1 MDRADWER
9 AAALY
14 LPLAAVIIARLLN
27 GRQPRQFAACL
38 LSISWT
44 LPSLL
49 LLQCL
54 NTYVGWWSFAAGSE
68 VALRGM
74 PLELFLGWIILWG
87 LVPQVALPRRGI
99 LWSAVFMADLDCI
112 AMPMCSLAVS
122 LKTHWLVGEAAAVS
136 LVLLPALCIG
146 HWTRDNT
153 HLRLRAALQIATSGM
168 LFLFFVPEIIFA
180 LRPGTGWG
188 PMLDLSS
195 WARQID
201 LQMILLLALPGIAA
215 VMEFAERG
223 FGTPIPYDPPQ
234 RLVTSGIYR
243 YCANPMQL
251 SCALVMVA
259 WAGVLRSGWMLA
271 AACVSV
277 VYSAGIAAWHEQDDL
292 SRRFGSEWRHYQ
304 SAVRNWWPRWR
315 PYHDGPP
322 ALIYIAR
329 SCGPCRE
336 VRTWLEAR
344 APSGL
349 QIIDAETLPAGSI
362 QRMRYD
368 PADGS
373 GTVDGVRAMGRA
385 LEHLHL
391 GWALCG
397 AAVRLPCVWQLIQL
411 FTDAVGLGPREISCE
426 LSLPPQHTDRELN
439 STPR

>member
-1 MDRADWER
+1 MDHADWER
-9 AAALY
+9 AAAIY
-14 LPLAAVIIARLLN
+14 VPLAAAIIARLLY

-38 LSISWT
+38 LSVLWT

-49 LLQCL
+49 LLQRL
-54 NTYVGWWSFAAGSE
+54 NEYAGWWSFAAGSE
-68 VALRGM
+68 GEFRGM

-87 LVPQVALPRRGI
+87 VVPQLALSRIGIIRCAVVMVA
-99 LWSAVFMADLDCI
+99 LDCI
-112 AMPMCSLAVS
+112 VMPMCSSAIY
-122 LKTHWLVGEAAAVS
+122 LKAHWLLGEAAAVG
-136 LVLLPALCIG
+136 LVLVPALCIG
-146 HWTRDNT
+146 HWTHENT
-153 HLRLRAALQIATSGM
+153 HLRRRVVLQIATSGM
-168 LFLFFVPEIIFA
+168 LFLFLVPEIIFA
-180 LRPGTGWG
+180 LRPGTDWG
-188 PMLDLSS
+188 PLFGLST

-201 LQMILLLALPGIAA
+201 LQMILLLAVPGIAA

-251 SCALVMVA
+251 SCALVIVA
-259 WAGVLRSGWMLA
+259 WAGVLRSGWMLG

-277 VYSAGIAAWHEQDDL
+277 VYSAGIAAWDEEEDL
-292 SRRFGSEWRHYQ
+292 ARRFGSEWWDYR

-315 PYHDGPP
+315 PHHSGPP
-322 ALIYIAR
+322 TLIYIAR
-329 SCGPCRE
+329 SCGPCSE

-344 APSGL
+344 SPLGL

-368 PADGS
+368 PGDGS

-397 AAVRLPCVWQLIQL
+397 AAVRLPCVWQLVQL
-411 FTDAVGLGPREISCE
+411 FMDAAGLGPRVISCE
-426 LSLPPQHTDRELN
+426 LDLSPQHTDRELS
-439 STPR
+439 STP